1 MLIYFSRRSIYL
13 LAGYMEA
20 KKPPGTWV
28 IRYPQKNDISIA
40 TNDPRDQLI
49 CIE

>member
-1 MLIYFSRRSIYL
+1 MYFIGRSIYL

-20 KKPPGTWV
+20 RKPPGTWV

-49 CIE
+49 YIK